1 MRMRDWSSDVCSSD
15 LFGISVGG
23 RISRNEVT
31 GKYPLLDRREESNDT
46 IFIPK
51 VTLSYD
57 FNEDVMAY
65 ATFSKGFE
73 PGRVNSGALGLDDP
87 AGVVSAP
94 FMAEVA
100 TNYGAGP
107 KGAVADGKL
116 VFELAGF
123 YIKTT
128 DRQGEHRALT
138 GVKQGQ
144 RGVRE
149 R

>member
-1 MRMRDWSSDVCSSD
+1 MRISDWSSDVCSSD

-31 GKYPLLDRREESNDT
+31 GKYALLDRREESNDT

-73 PGRVNSGALGLDDP
+73 PGRVNSGALGLAVP
-87 AGVVSAP
+87 ADVVRAP
-94 FMAEVA
+94 FSAEVA
-100 TNYGAGP
+100 PHYEAGVTGP
-107 KGAVADGKL
+107 VAEGQL
-116 VFELAGF
+116 VFE
-123 YIKTT
+123 
-128 DRQGEHRALT
+128 
-138 GVKQGQ
+138 
-144 RGVRE
+144 
-149 R
+149 

>member
-1 MRMRDWSSDVCSSD
+1 MQKTAYEMRIRDWSSDVCSSD
-15 LFGISVGG
+15 LLTYAAFADVSYKAGPFGISVGG

-73 PGRVNSGALGLDDP
+73 PGRVNSGALG
-87 AGVVSAP
+87 
-94 FMAEVA
+94 
-100 TNYGAGP
+100 
-107 KGAVADGKL
+107 
-116 VFELAGF
+116 
-123 YIKTT
+123 
-128 DRQGEHRALT
+128 DRKSTRLNSSH
-138 GVKQGQ
+138 
-144 RGVRE
+144 
-149 R
+149 